1 MGNSQP
7 SPGSAENPWQEKP
20 KQNHTETHSNQTDKI
35 KDKDK
40 ILKVTKVK
48 RQKTYKGNL
57 IKLSANFSAEN
68 LQPGMQ

>member
-20 KQNHTETHSNQTDKI
+20 KEEHTETHSNQTDKI

>member
-20 KQNHTETHSNQTDKI
+20 KEKHTETHSNQTDKI